1 MSAAQTPPR
10 RSFLGVVEKA
20 AWALFLICLPVT
32 SFPFFP
38 PEIGGGALVRPL
50 SIYPLAVLL
59 VVSVL
64 PRLLRGG
71 LPRTCLAA
79 LPFVLAALASSLLS
93 LLRGIDP
100 ALGITVEARLLRAFI
115 TLGLGLAF
123 YLVSSLLPRTPQDL
137 RFSLRA
143 LYAGLVVALGWGSLQ
158 AISVFRYQPQLF
170 QFLSRVQRLVSTRRL
185 FEERVS
191 GLTYEPNW
199 FAEQITFL
207 YMPWLLGAVLSG
219 KSVFPRP
226 RRWRWFS
233 VELVLLLWS
242 IGVLV
247 FTFSRAG
254 LINLAALAFASVVFF
269 RPHWGRP
276 RAERSRA
283 RRPALRLWGLR
294 LLQAVLVLA
303 VLVAGA
309 YLAGRR
315 NAFFSRLWTYWR
327 DFERPTLSG
336 YFEYL
341 GFGARFIYGTGAFN
355 TYAEDPVFGVGLGN
369 YGFYFA
375 ERLPD
380 RKLAVMPEV
389 LRIITPEAGRNRLV
403 TAKVFYFRL
412 LAETGLVGTA
422 AFLVFPIAVLGC
434 ALYLFLS
441 SDPDQRAW
449 GTASLLGL
457 LAFVLSAFS
466 FDSFALPNMW
476 VVFGLITAAAWAY
489 RRPVDTGI
497 IGARTP
503 SPLPPLPGVK
513 GE

>member
-1 MSAAQTPPR
+1 MTAALPPPR
-10 RSFLGVVEKA
+10 RNLLALVEKT
-20 AWALFLICLPVT
+20 AWALFLVCLPVT

-38 PEIGGGALVRPL
+38 PAIGGGALVRPL

-59 VVSVL
+59 LIAVL

-71 LPRTCLAA
+71 LPRTCLAV
-79 LPFVLAALASSLLS
+79 LPFVLAALGSSLLS

-100 ALGITVEARLLRAFI
+100 ALGITVEARLLRALI

-123 YLVSSLLPRTPQDL
+123 YLAASLLPRSPQDL

-143 LYAGLVVALGWGSLQ
+143 LYAGLVLALGWGSLQ
-158 AISVFRYQPQLF
+158 AVSVFRYQPQLF
-170 QFLSRVQRLVSTRRL
+170 QLLSRVQRLISTRRL
-185 FEERVS
+185 FEDRVS

-226 RRWRWFS
+226 QRWRWLS
-233 VELVLLLWS
+233 VELVLLVWS

-254 LINLAALAFASVVFF
+254 LINLAALAFACVVFF
-269 RPHWGRP
+269 RPQWG
-276 RAERSRA
+276 RSRA
-283 RRPALRLWGLR
+283 RRSEAPRPALRLWGLR
-294 LLQAVLVLA
+294 LLQAVLVIA
-303 VLVAGA
+303 VLVGGA
-309 YLAGRR
+309 LLAGRR
-315 NAFFSRLWTYWR
+315 NAFFSRLWSYWR

-355 TYAEDPVFGVGLGN
+355 TYVEDPLFGVGPGN
-369 YGFYFA
+369 FGFYFA
-375 ERLPD
+375 ERMPD
-380 RKLAVMPEV
+380 RELAAMPEV
-389 LRIITPEAGRNRLV
+389 LRIVTPEAGRNRLV

-422 AFLVFPIAVLGC
+422 AFLVFPIAILGC
-434 ALYLFLS
+434 ALFLYLA

-449 GTASLLGL
+449 GTAGLLGVF
-457 LAFVLSAFS
+457 AFVLSAFS

-476 VVFGLITAAAWAY
+476 VVFGLITAAAWVY
-489 RRPVDTGI
+489 
-497 IGARTP
+497 
-503 SPLPPLPGVK
+503 LPQGR
-513 GE
+513 GEH